1 MTKIN
6 EALKMVEIVYKA
18 LDDKQAV
25 DIKVLDIRDVTVMA
39 DYFIIAHG
47 NNPNHVKS
55 LIDNT
60 DEQLDKAGYN
70 AKHVEGYNSASWI
83 LLDYGDVIIH
93 IFGKDDRLFY
103 DLERIWSSGKQINFA
118 PTTEIEQPAENVQPA
133 EVEESA
139 EIE

>member
-1 MTKIN
+1 MEKRDAI
-6 EALKMVEIVYKA
+6 ELVKVAYKS

-47 NNPNHVKS
+47 NNPNHVKA
-55 LIDNT
+55 LIDNA
-60 DEQLDKAGYN
+60 DEALSKEGFVI
-70 AKHVEGYNSASWI
+70 KHAEGLNSPNWI

-103 DLERIWSSGKQINFA
+103 DLERLWSDGKHVIMETHTQGQA
-118 PTTEIEQPAENVQPA
+118 
-133 EVEESA
+133 
-139 EIE
+139 

>member
-1 MTKIN
+1 MTKN
-6 EALKMVEIVYKA
+6 TDALKMVEIVYNA

-25 DIKVLDIRDVTVMA
+25 DIRVLDIGEVTIMA

-60 DEQLDKAGYN
+60 EEKLDKAGYV
-70 AKHVEGYNSASWI
+70 AKHVEGYHSANWI

-93 IFGKDDRLFY
+93 IFGKDDRVFY
-103 DLERIWSSGKQINFA
+103 DLERIWSDGKKITFD
-118 PTTEIEQPAENVQPA
+118 PKTISSVQ
-133 EVEESA
+133 
-139 EIE
+139 

>member
-1 MTKIN
+1 
-6 EALKMVEIVYKA
+6 MVEIVHKA

-25 DIKVLDIRDVTVMA
+25 DIKILDIRDVTVMA

-60 DEQLDKAGYN
+60 EEQLEKAGYV
-70 AKHVEGYNSASWI
+70 AKHVEGYNTATWI
-83 LLDYGDVIIH
+83 LLDYNDVIIH

-103 DLERIWSSGKQINFA
+103 DLERIWSDGKQISFEPN
-118 PTTEIEQPAENVQPA
+118 TTSGQ
-133 EVEESA
+133 
-139 EIE
+139 

>member
-1 MTKIN
+1 MGKDAIKLA
-6 EALKMVEIVYKA
+6 ELAYKA

-25 DIKVLDIRDVTVMA
+25 DIKVLDIGHVTVMA

-47 NNPNHVKS
+47 NNPNHVKA

-60 DEQLDKAGYN
+60 EEKLDKAGFVP
-70 AKHVEGYNSASWI
+70 KHVEGYNTANWI

-103 DLERIWSSGKQINFA
+103 DLERIWSDGKKIDFSPQ
-118 PTTEIEQPAENVQPA
+118 
-133 EVEESA
+133 S
-139 EIE
+139 